1 MVQHVCRHITQ
12 RPTDHLRDSHFQA
25 GEVWR
30 LSSSQIKQTSALLPS
45 VCQHFCMNVLKRS
58 VRSLEWCTA
67 AEPDPP
73 PGRRQIVWRRWRPS
87 LCSAWSFG
95 ADAPPPSPPAWE
107 TSAGSQRWLS
117 HICHY
122 CGEADTNSQR
132 RKVAKCNQECERRFT
147 WKCLWELQR
156 NIVPEQ
162 VRMCRDLQSERGR
175 SKRAKNQWDST
186 VRGCFHLTMS
196 SVLMQNQLR

>member
-58 VRSLEWCTA
+58 VRSLERCTA

-73 PGRRQIVWRRWRPS
+73 PGRRQIVWRHWRPS

-117 HICHY
+117 HFCHY
-122 CGEADTNSQR
+122 CGEADT
-132 RKVAKCNQECERRFT
+132 
-147 WKCLWELQR
+147 
-156 NIVPEQ
+156 
-162 VRMCRDLQSERGR
+162 VRGGR
-175 SKRAKNQWDST
+175 SQNAIKSVNIDLPESVYESFREISSQSRW
-186 VRGCFHLTMS
+186 GCVETC
-196 SVLMQNQLR
+196 NLREAGPNVQRTSETQPSEAAFT